1 MNLVSID
8 RTLVIQYFTEG
19 AKQISRIPTSSTSKH
34 QVIIFYFWGEIK
46 SKE

>member
-8 RTLVIQYFTEG
+8 RTLIGHSVTYFTEG

-34 QVIIFYFWGEIK
+34 QIIIFNFLGGN
-46 SKE
+46 